1 MALPEEFDSELRE
14 LRRRI
19 EAAGYL
25 IRAVW
30 MDEYGGSQSVIL
42 NNTDTLVVERGQD
55 FPR

>member
-1 MALPEEFDSELRE
+1 MEELDRELRE

-30 MDEYGGSQSVIL
+30 MDEYGGNQSIVL
-42 NNTDTLVVERGQD
+42 NNTDALVVERGQN